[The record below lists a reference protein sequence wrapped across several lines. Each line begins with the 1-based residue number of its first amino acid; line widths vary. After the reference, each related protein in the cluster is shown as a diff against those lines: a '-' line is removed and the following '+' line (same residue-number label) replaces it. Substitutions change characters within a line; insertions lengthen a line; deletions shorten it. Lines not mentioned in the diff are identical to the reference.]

1 LALPARRVA
10 QRPAADPAGCAS
22 VSAAAGDRGGDPRP
36 QRHTAAGRCRPRR
49 PGRGAVA
56 AGAQRVAPHPL
67 EVKEKTMIRD
77 KSYTTVRYGLVRS
90 YAGYEVLG
98 EPGSRVLRVGH
109 PPLGTAEFITRPGG
123 IVEFREADLGTREFE
138 LRVLDRMY
146 AEGEISYAE
155 FGRSMRERIKI

>member
-1 LALPARRVA
+1 
-10 QRPAADPAGCAS
+10 
-22 VSAAAGDRGGDPRP
+22 
-36 QRHTAAGRCRPRR
+36 
-49 PGRGAVA
+49 
-56 AGAQRVAPHPL
+56 
-67 EVKEKTMIRD
+67 MIRD

-138 LRVLDRMY
+138 LRVLDRKY
-146 AEGEISYAE
+146 AEGEISYTEYAQ
-155 FGRSMRERIKI
+155 RLAALIKTED